1 MAKAYSTD
9 LRVRVLADYDQGV
22 GPAELARRYRV
33 SERWIYILVSR
44 REKIGTIEP
53 LYGKPGPKP
62 KLASHLDQLRSL
74 VERHPDATLE
84 ELRQQ
89 LPVSVCLTTVWNA
102 LEDLK
107 ITLKKSPEGVRA
119 RSA

>member
-1 MAKAYSTD
+1 MAKAFSAD
-9 LRVRVLADYDQGV
+9 LRVRVLADYDLGV
-22 GPAELARRYRV
+22 GPAELSRKYRV
-33 SERWIYILVSR
+33 SERWIYTLVHR
-44 REKIGTIEP
+44 RQHLGTIEP

-62 KLASHLDQLRSL
+62 VLAPHLEQLRAL
-74 VERHPDATLE
+74 VQQCPDATLE

-107 ITLKKSPEGVRA
+107 ITLKKSPEGLRA

>member
-1 MAKAYSTD
+1 MAKAFSVD
-9 LRVRVLADYDQGV
+9 LRERVLADYDEGV
-22 GPAELARRYRV
+22 GPAELARQYRV
-33 SERWIYILVSR
+33 CERWVYKLVKQRQDLGS
-44 REKIGTIEP
+44 ITP

-62 KLASHLDQLRSL
+62 KLASHLDELRTL
-74 VERHPDATLE
+74 VDQHPDATLE

-89 LPVSVCLTTVWNA
+89 LPVAVCLTTVWKA

-107 ITLKKSPEGVRA
+107 LTLKKSPEGVRA